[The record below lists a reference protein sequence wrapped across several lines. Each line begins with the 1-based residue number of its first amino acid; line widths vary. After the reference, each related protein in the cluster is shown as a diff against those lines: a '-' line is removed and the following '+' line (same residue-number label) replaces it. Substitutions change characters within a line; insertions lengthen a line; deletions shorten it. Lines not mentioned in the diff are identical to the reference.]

1 MGARGIAVAASAL
14 GALALA
20 AGCGPQEPRIEAAD
34 ATVRVP
40 LNPDVTSA
48 YLVIENTGGADD
60 TLTGVETEAADE
72 VQMHESVEKDDGT
85 TGMEERAE
93 IPVKAGETVEFASGG
108 LHLMLMGP
116 EELDAGETV
125 PLELHFA
132 ESGTVEVQAE
142 VEDVMGEGGQ
152 DDGDMDDTGHQ
163 DMDHEDMGDMDHG
176 DMQH

>member
-1 MGARGIAVAASAL
+1 MTGARGIAVAASAL

-20 AGCGPQEPRIEAAD
+20 AGCGPQEPQIEAAD

-60 TLTGVETEAADE
+60 TLTGVETGAADE

-93 IPVKAGETVEFASGG
+93 IPVKAGGTVEFAPGG
-108 LHLMLMGP
+108 LHLMLMDP
-116 EELDAGETV
+116 EDLEAGETV
-125 PLELHFA
+125 PLELRFA

-152 DDGDMDDTGHQ
+152 VDGDTESMDG
-163 DMDHEDMGDMDHG
+163 MDHG
-176 DMQH
+176 DMGHGDMDR